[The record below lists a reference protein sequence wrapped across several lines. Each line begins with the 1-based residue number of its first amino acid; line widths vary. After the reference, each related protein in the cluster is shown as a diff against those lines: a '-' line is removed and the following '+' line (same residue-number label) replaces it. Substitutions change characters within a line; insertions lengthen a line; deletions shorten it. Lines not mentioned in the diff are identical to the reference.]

1 MRSKQVPAT
10 TNNITLGIIN
20 FLNSKG
26 HFAFRVNTT
35 GIYDPVNR
43 IFRKPM
49 KESKGCP
56 DILCCLRFDGGYEET
71 THGQFLGIEI
81 KNKLTKDRMSNNQ
94 KEFHKKLES
103 SNGQILIVHS
113 YKQFLDWWK
122 ESTEYHPMFYTP
134 E

>member
-35 GIYDPVNR
+35 GIYDPMNR

-56 DILCCLRFDGGYEET
+56 DVLACIQW
-71 THGQFLGIEI
+71 HGSGLFVGFEI
-81 KNKLTKDRMSNNQ
+81 KNELTNDRMREDQ
-94 KEFHKKLES
+94 KEFHKKVIGA
-103 SNGQILIVHS
+103 NGEAYIIHS
-113 YKQFLDWWK
+113 FDEFLK
-122 ESTEYHPMFYTP
+122 LYSARFE
-134 E
+134 